1 MKLYKIDIK
10 PHGVFYTSIKGDMFF
25 QWKYGFYMLY
35 LLMIIIY
42 YVIFS
47 FLTGNVKDT
56 IVSICVYSDPAAMG
70 MFFMGA
76 LILLEKSQ
84 RITNSIAISPVT
96 VEEYILGKIVSV
108 GIISE
113 IVGVILM
120 LQGHTENYFLCAI
133 GIFAG
138 SVIFS
143 LCGIIVGAKIESL
156 NQYIIGT
163 LPFEIMGF
171 VPVILYRIGFMWDN
185 KLMIIHPGCSV
196 MRLIEGDTEMAV
208 GAVASIVIWIILLF
222 WRADIS
228 VRKMFRKS
236 GGVKL

>member
-1 MKLYKIDIK
+1 MRK
-10 PHGVFYTSIKGDMFF
+10 VNVIKGDMFF

-35 LLMIIIY
+35 FLMIIIY

-120 LQGHTENYFLCAI
+120 LQGHTENYFFCAI

-163 LPFEIMGF
+163 LPFEIIGF

>member
-1 MKLYKIDIK
+1 MRK
-10 PHGVFYTSIKGDMFF
+10 VNVIKGDMFF

-76 LILLEKSQ
+76 LMLLEKSQ

-120 LQGHTENYFLCAI
+120 LQGHTENYFWCAI

-163 LPFEIMGF
+163 LPFEIIGF
-171 VPVILYRIGFMWDN
+171 VPVILYRIGFMWNN

-208 GAVASIVIWIILLF
+208 GAVASIVIWTILLF
-222 WRADIS
+222 WIADIS

>member
-1 MKLYKIDIK
+1 MRK
-10 PHGVFYTSIKGDMFF
+10 VNVIKGDMFF

-35 LLMIIIY
+35 FLMIIIY

-208 GAVASIVIWIILLF
+208 GAVASIVIWTILLF
-222 WRADIS
+222 WIADIS

>member
-1 MKLYKIDIK
+1 MRK
-10 PHGVFYTSIKGDMFF
+10 VNVIKGDMLF

-84 RITNSIAISPVT
+84 RITNTIAISPVT

-120 LQGHTENYFLCAI
+120 LQGHTENYFFCAI

-208 GAVASIVIWIILLF
+208 GAVVSIVIWTILLF
-222 WRADIS
+222 WIADIS

>member
-1 MKLYKIDIK
+1 MRKVNVIK
-10 PHGVFYTSIKGDMFF
+10 VDMFF

-120 LQGHTENYFLCAI
+120 LQGHTENYFWCAI

-163 LPFEIMGF
+163 LPFEIIGF
-171 VPVILYRIGFMWDN
+171 VPVILYRIGFMWNN

-208 GAVASIVIWIILLF
+208 GAVASIVIWTILLF

>member
-1 MKLYKIDIK
+1 MRK
-10 PHGVFYTSIKGDMFF
+10 VNVIKGDMFF

-84 RITNSIAISPVT
+84 RITNTIAISPVT

-120 LQGHTENYFLCAI
+120 IQGHTENYFFCAI

-163 LPFEIMGF
+163 LPFEIIGF

>member
-1 MKLYKIDIK
+1 MRK
-10 PHGVFYTSIKGDMFF
+10 VNVIKGDMFF

-35 LLMIIIY
+35 FLMIIIY

-163 LPFEIMGF
+163 LPFEIIGF

-196 MRLIEGDTEMAV
+196 IRLIEGDTEMAV
-208 GAVASIVIWIILLF
+208 GAVASIVIWTILLF
-222 WRADIS
+222 WIADIS

>member
-1 MKLYKIDIK
+1 MRK
-10 PHGVFYTSIKGDMFF
+10 VNVIKGDMFF

-42 YVIFS
+42 YMIFS

-120 LQGHTENYFLCAI
+120 IQGHTENYFWCAI

-171 VPVILYRIGFMWDN
+171 VPVILYRIGFMWNN

>member
-1 MKLYKIDIK
+1 MRK
-10 PHGVFYTSIKGDMFF
+10 VNVIKGDMLF

-35 LLMIIIY
+35 FLMIIIY

-120 LQGHTENYFLCAI
+120 LQGHTENYFFCAI

-163 LPFEIMGF
+163 LPFEIIGF

-196 MRLIEGDTEMAV
+196 IRLIEGDTEMAV
-208 GAVASIVIWIILLF
+208 GAVASIVIWTILLF
-222 WRADIS
+222 WIADIS

-236 GGVKL
+236 GGDKL

>member
-1 MKLYKIDIK
+1 MRK
-10 PHGVFYTSIKGDMFF
+10 VNVMKGDMFF
-25 QWKYGFYMLY
+25 QWKYGFYALY
-35 LLMIIIY
+35 FVMILIY

-47 FLTGNVKDT
+47 FFSGDVKHT
-56 IVSICVYSDPAAMG
+56 IVSVCVYSDPAAMG

-96 VEEYILGKIVSV
+96 PEEYIMGKVLSI

-113 IVGVILM
+113 IVGSILM
-120 LQGHTENYFLCAI
+120 IQGVSENYILCSI

-156 NQYIIGT
+156 NQYIVWT
-163 LPFEIMGF
+163 LPFEIVGF
-171 VPVILYRIGFMWDN
+171 VPVILYRVGFLWKN
-185 KLMIIHPGCSV
+185 KRLLLHPGCSV
-196 MRLIEGDTEMAV
+196 MQLIEGNTEMALL
-208 GAVASIVIWIILLF
+208 SIVSILVWSILLF
-222 WRADIS
+222 LIADVS
-228 VRKMFRKS
+228 VRKMFRFT
-236 GGVKL
+236 GEGKL

>member
-1 MKLYKIDIK
+1 MRK
-10 PHGVFYTSIKGDMFF
+10 VNVIKGDMFF

-171 VPVILYRIGFMWDN
+171 VPVILYRIGFMWNN

-196 MRLIEGDTEMAV
+196 MRLIEGDTEMAM

>member
-1 MKLYKIDIK
+1 MRK
-10 PHGVFYTSIKGDMFF
+10 VNVIKGDMFF

-84 RITNSIAISPVT
+84 RITNTIAISPVT

-120 LQGHTENYFLCAI
+120 LQGHTENYFFCAI

-163 LPFEIMGF
+163 LPFEIIGF
-171 VPVILYRIGFMWDN
+171 VPVILYRIGFMWNN

-208 GAVASIVIWIILLF
+208 GAVASIVIWTILLF

>member
-1 MKLYKIDIK
+1 MRK
-10 PHGVFYTSIKGDMFF
+10 VNVIKGDMLF

-35 LLMIIIY
+35 FLMIIIY

-163 LPFEIMGF
+163 LPFEIIGF

-208 GAVASIVIWIILLF
+208 GAVASIVIWTILLF
-222 WRADIS
+222 WIADIS

>member
-1 MKLYKIDIK
+1 MRK
-10 PHGVFYTSIKGDMFF
+10 VNVIKGDMFF

-120 LQGHTENYFLCAI
+120 LQGHTENYFWCAI

-143 LCGIIVGAKIESL
+143 LCGIIVGAKLESL

-171 VPVILYRIGFMWDN
+171 VPVILYRIGFMWNN

-222 WRADIS
+222 WIADIS

>member
-1 MKLYKIDIK
+1 MRK
-10 PHGVFYTSIKGDMFF
+10 VNVIKGDMFF

-120 LQGHTENYFLCAI
+120 LQGHTENYFWCAI

-171 VPVILYRIGFMWDN
+171 VPVILYRIGFLWNN
-185 KLMIIHPGCSV
+185 KLLIIHTGCSV

-208 GAVASIVIWIILLF
+208 GAVASIVIWTILLF

>member
-1 MKLYKIDIK
+1 MRK
-10 PHGVFYTSIKGDMFF
+10 VNVIKGDVIF
-25 QWKYGFYMLY
+25 QWKYGFYGLY
-35 LLMIIIY
+35 FLMIIIY
-42 YVIFS
+42 LSIFS
-47 FLTGNVKDT
+47 FFSGNVKNT

-96 VEEYILGKIVSV
+96 PEEYILGKVLSI

-113 IVGVILM
+113 IVGIILM
-120 LQGHTENYFLCAI
+120 VQGGSDNYLLCTI

-156 NQYIIGT
+156 NQYIVWTI
-163 LPFEIMGF
+163 PFEIVGF
-171 VPVILYRIGFMWDN
+171 VPVILYRIGFMRDN
-185 KLMIIHPGCSV
+185 RLMLLHPGCGV
-196 MRLIEGDTEMAV
+196 MQLLEGNREMAPFSIISI
-208 GAVASIVIWIILLF
+208 AVWTIVLF
-222 WRADIS
+222 WIADLS
-228 VRKMFRKS
+228 VRKMFRGSS
-236 GGVKL
+236 GAKL

>member
-1 MKLYKIDIK
+1 MRK
-10 PHGVFYTSIKGDMFF
+10 VNVIKGDMFF

-120 LQGHTENYFLCAI
+120 LQGHTENYLWCAI

-163 LPFEIMGF
+163 LPFEIIGF
-171 VPVILYRIGFMWDN
+171 VPVILYRIGFMWNN

-208 GAVASIVIWIILLF
+208 GAVASIVIWTILLF

>member
-1 MKLYKIDIK
+1 MRK
-10 PHGVFYTSIKGDMFF
+10 VNVIKGDMFF

-84 RITNSIAISPVT
+84 RITNTIAISPVT

-120 LQGHTENYFLCAI
+120 LQGHTENYFFCAI

-208 GAVASIVIWIILLF
+208 GAVVSIVIWTILLF
-222 WRADIS
+222 WIADIS

>member
-1 MKLYKIDIK
+1 MRK
-10 PHGVFYTSIKGDMFF
+10 VNVIKGDMFL

-84 RITNSIAISPVT
+84 RITNTIAISPVT

>member
-1 MKLYKIDIK
+1 MRK
-10 PHGVFYTSIKGDMFF
+10 VNVIKGDMFF

-120 LQGHTENYFLCAI
+120 LQGHTENYFFCAI
-133 GIFAG
+133 GIFTG

-163 LPFEIMGF
+163 LPFEIIGF
-171 VPVILYRIGFMWDN
+171 VPVILYRIGFMWNN

-208 GAVASIVIWIILLF
+208 GAVASIVIWTILLF

>member
-1 MKLYKIDIK
+1 MRK
-10 PHGVFYTSIKGDMFF
+10 VNVIKGDMFF

-120 LQGHTENYFLCAI
+120 LQGHTENYFWCAI

-171 VPVILYRIGFMWDN
+171 VPVILYRIGFMWNN

>member
-1 MKLYKIDIK
+1 MRK
-10 PHGVFYTSIKGDMFF
+10 VNVIKGDMFF

-120 LQGHTENYFLCAI
+120 LQGHTENYFWCAI

-163 LPFEIMGF
+163 LPFEIIGF
-171 VPVILYRIGFMWDN
+171 VPVILYRIGFMWNN

-208 GAVASIVIWIILLF
+208 GAVASIVIWTILLF